1 MNNIH
6 FYKEEVTYIFVYPV
20 NRLTLYWYVR
30 PMKLTLTSSIVY
42 LSLGFEAAQ
51 NIVTTSIKQNKRL
64 KVSVKN

>member
-51 NIVTTSIKQNKRL
+51 NIVTT
-64 KVSVKN
+64 